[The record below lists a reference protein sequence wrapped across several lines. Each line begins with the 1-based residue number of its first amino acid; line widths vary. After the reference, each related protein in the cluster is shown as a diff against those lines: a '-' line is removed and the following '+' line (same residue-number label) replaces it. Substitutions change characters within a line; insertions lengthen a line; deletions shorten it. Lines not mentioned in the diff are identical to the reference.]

1 MSAVPPSQEPTP
13 APRDSLAR
21 GLGALGVVFAD
32 LYTTLLPEALNVIG
46 VDGLHPT
53 EAGYR
58 RIAEVFF
65 TAIAS
70 TLEQ

>member
-1 MSAVPPSQEPTP
+1 MSMEEGAVF
-13 APRDSLAR
+13 
-21 GLGALGVVFAD
+21 VD
-32 LYTTLLPEALNVIG
+32 LYTALLPEAPTVIG

-65 TAIAS
+65 TAISS
-70 TLEQ
+70 TLEE